1 MKRRELLM
9 LGAALLATPAL
20 AQPKPAPKPAAQKP
34 VAPNAPPIPEPDPG
48 PQAAPN
54 PAGARGVR
62 VAVVGGKVVSNDGA
76 PVDGATVLFADG
88 KITAVGKGV
97 AVPAGYKVIDAKGK
111 WVTPGIFAPFSRLG
125 IMEVELEDSAND
137 ARVRAVAIP
146 AAADA
151 ASAFDP
157 AAIPIAVTRVE
168 GVTRAAVAP
177 IGGPSPICG
186 FGLTADLS
194 GDDDSISRQ
203 KAFLYIEAGELGASR
218 AGQSRMTLWPYL
230 DAAFSDV
237 AGVPMRYMSHSEG
250 IVLRRAEAEA
260 LVPVLRGRI
269 PILMRVE
276 RASDIRQAIALKRK
290 RPELKINLVGC
301 SEAWRV
307 ASELAAAGIGVIVS
321 PVENLPG
328 SFETL
333 GSRADNAAILAK
345 AGVKVA
351 IGSAPNSDEGHQV
364 RLTPQ
369 LAGNAVAHGMDWDDA
384 FKAITSVPADLYGL
398 ANAGRLRPGFVAD
411 LVVWDGDPLEVMT
424 NAEAVF
430 IAGAPVA
437 PDSRQTRLRDR
448 YLDIK
453 GADEK
458 PFQYR

>member
-1 MKRRELLM
+1 MKRRDILM
-9 LGAALLATPAL
+9 LGAGLLATPAY
-20 AQPKPAPKPAAQKP
+20 AQPKPAPKP
-34 VAPNAPPIPEPDPG
+34 VAPNAAPVPEPDPG
-48 PQAAPN
+48 PQPAPT
-54 PAGARGVR
+54 PKAARGVR
-62 VAVVGGKVVSNDGA
+62 VAVVGGKVVTNTGA
-76 PVDGATVLFADG
+76 PSDGATVLFADG
-88 KITAVGKGV
+88 KITAIGKGL

-111 WVTPGIFAPFSRLG
+111 WVTPGVFAPFSRLG
-125 IMEVELEDSAND
+125 IMEVELEESAND

-157 AAIPIAVTRVE
+157 TAIPIAVTRVE

-194 GDDDSISRQ
+194 GDDNAISRA
-203 KAFLYIEAGELGASR
+203 KAFLYIEAGEMGAAR

-237 AGVPMRYMSHSEG
+237 AGVPMRYMSHAEG

-290 RPELKINLVGC
+290 RPELKINLLGC
-301 SEAWRV
+301 SEGWRV
-307 ASELAAAGIGVIVS
+307 AAELASAGIGVIVS
-321 PVENLPG
+321 PIENLPG

-333 GSRADNAAILAK
+333 GARADNAAILAK

-351 IGSAPNSDEGHQV
+351 IGSAPGSDEGHQV

-384 FKAITSVPADLYGL
+384 FKAITVAPAELYGL
-398 ANAGRLRPGFVAD
+398 SNVGRLQPGYAAD
-411 LVVWDGDPLEVMT
+411 LVVWDGDPLEVMSS
-424 NAEAVF
+424 ALAVF
-430 IAGAPVA
+430 IAGAPIA
-437 PDSRQTRLRDR
+437 LDSRQTRLRDR
-448 YLDIK
+448 YLSVQD
-453 GADEK
+453 AAEK

>member
-1 MKRRELLM
+1 MKRRDVLM
-9 LGAALLATPAL
+9 LGAALFAAPAFAQQTPR
-20 AQPKPAPKPAAQKP
+20 PAAARP
-34 VAPNAPPIPEPDPG
+34 AAPNAPPEAEPDPG
-48 PQAAPN
+48 PQPAPT
-54 PAGARGVR
+54 PKAARGVR
-62 VAVVGGKVVSNDGA
+62 VAVVSGKVVTNDGA
-76 PVDGATVLFADG
+76 PMDGATVLFADG
-88 KITAVGKGV
+88 KIVAVGRGI
-97 AVPAGYKVIDAKGK
+97 AVPAGYKTIDAKGK
-111 WVTPGIFAPFSRLG
+111 WVTPGVFAPFSRLG

-137 ARVRAVAIP
+137 ARVRTVAIP

-194 GDDDSISRQ
+194 GDDNSISRA
-203 KAFLYIEAGELGASR
+203 KAFLYVEAGEMGASR

-230 DAAFSDV
+230 DAAFSDA

-250 IVLRRAEAEA
+250 IVLRRSEAEA

-269 PILMRVE
+269 PMLIRVE
-276 RASDIRQAIALKRK
+276 RASDIRQVLALKRK
-290 RPELKINLVGC
+290 RPELKINLLGC
-301 SEAWRV
+301 SEAWRL
-307 ASELAAAGIGVIVS
+307 APELAAAGVGVIVS

-333 GSRADNAAILAK
+333 GSRNDNAAILAK

-351 IGSAPNSDEGHQV
+351 IGSAPGSDEGHQV

-384 FKAITSVPADLYGL
+384 FKAITLAPAEIYGL
-398 ANAGRLRPGFVAD
+398 ANAGRLRPGFTAD
-411 LVVWDGDPLEVMT
+411 VVVWDGDPLEVMT
-424 NAEAVF
+424 SAEAVY
-430 IAGAPVA
+430 IAGAPIA
-437 PDSRQTRLRDR
+437 LDSRQTRLRDR
-448 YLDIK
+448 YLDVK
-453 GADEK
+453 NADEK